1 MKNFPVSI
9 GETVKAAFLERP
21 NRFLARCIAEGL
33 GVIDAY
39 LPNPGRLWELL
50 LPGAN
55 LYLSP
60 AGPSGSIHPSKRKT
74 NYTVLAV
81 ERNGYPIFLH
91 THLTNQVARYLIER
105 KLIPPLEGAEIV
117 KEEVLHGR
125 SRFDFLLRENGRDL
139 YLEVKSCT
147 LFGNGVAMFPDAVT
161 ERGKRHLL
169 GLAEMGRDGIR
180 SAMLFIVHYPHVR
193 WFMPD
198 FHTDYDFSLNLLKV
212 TNDLMIL
219 PVAIEWKSDLSIGQE
234 VKILEIP
241 WDYLRQEIEDR
252 GSYLLVLQLGKK
264 ELIEIGQR
272 GKVMFQK
279 GYYIYVGSAMSN
291 LSARIRR
298 HSQQGKKMHW
308 HIDYLTQVAD
318 GSVSLPIRS
327 SQRRECEIAQ
337 ALSSI
342 MKSGPPG
349 FGSSDCHCSTHLFW
363 SEKNPLDTGSF
374 HDILQRFRMRHPDY
388 LTDKDIRSVARIS
401 SPW

>member
-9 GETVKAAFLERP
+9 GETVKATFLERP
-21 NRFLARCIAEGL
+21 NRFLVRCIAEGL
-33 GVIDAY
+33 GVIDAF

-50 LPGAN
+50 LPRAS

-81 ERNGYPIFLH
+81 ERKGCPIFLH

-105 KLIPPLEGAEIV
+105 KLFPPLEGAEIV
-117 KEEVLHGR
+117 KKEVLHGR

-169 GLAEMGRDGIR
+169 ALAEVGRRGIG

-198 FHTDYDFSLNLLKV
+198 FHTDYDFSMNLLRV
-212 TNDLMIL
+212 RNDLMII
-219 PVAIEWKSDLSIGQE
+219 PVAIAWKPDLSIGQE

-241 WDYLRQEIEDR
+241 WDYLKQEIGDR
-252 GSYLLVLQLGKK
+252 GSYLLLLELQEERLV
-264 ELIEIGQR
+264 EIGQLGR
-272 GKVMFQK
+272 VMFQK

-291 LSARIRR
+291 LRARIRR
-298 HSQQGKKMHW
+298 HGQKRKKEHW
-308 HIDYLTQVAD
+308 HIDYLTRGAD
-318 GSVSLPIRS
+318 GFLSLPIRS
-327 SQRRECEIAQ
+327 SQRQECEIAQ

-342 MKSGPPG
+342 MKGGPPG
-349 FGSSDCHCSTHLFW
+349 FGSSDCRCLTHLFW
-363 SEKNPLDTGSF
+363 SEKNPLHTESF
-374 HDILQRFRMRHPDY
+374 HDVLQRFRMKHPNY
-388 LTDKDIRSVARIS
+388 PTDRDMRSVARIS